1 MFTFSQKNRNAFLKR
16 FGADMHIQKHG
27 TEEWLPIR
35 GILERKLVEES
46 STVSFTLYVT
56 VNSDLAEQE
65 DLIRFEDKV
74 YEISYLNNDLSG
86 LVDCYLTLK
95 GDRNGRTNKYI

>member
-1 MFTFSQKNRNAFLKR
+1 MFKFSQKNRDAFLKR

-27 TEEWLPIR
+27 STEWLPIR

-46 STVSFTLYVT
+46 STVTFTLYVT
-56 VNSDLAEQE
+56 LNSDLAVQE
-65 DLIRFEDKV
+65 DLIKFEDKV

-95 GDRNGRTNKYI
+95 GDTNGRTSKYV